1 MATQLDSKENTA
13 EIATSGDNT
22 GEHGVNRLTQEGIRA
37 FWDQPLTPKTVSPE
51 PPYIQ
56 FAQLFASETKP
67 QKREGDSQFLGE
79 TVNLTESDQPNTP
92 RTWTM
97 AIQLTS
103 SGTLEADGRQVNTG
117 AARKSEEILRLAKLT
132 ENSSVTLYV
141 QSVDANTERSD
152 KGVNGDKT
160 PTVSTYRIEGGKV
173 TLVEQRPSQSPQADL
188 ESLMGRAS
196 KRAGDGHLGLVIQ
209 SHGTAESGIYGDTGI
224 LPLEQLKESLAITL
238 KANGRDSLDLLNF
251 DSCSMGNLDVAAFMS
266 GVARHMV
273 ASSELEHSFG
283 VDVDGQN
290 ITRTLTELLAN
301 PTMSPHD
308 FAQRSIRLA
317 QQGANDD
324 AGNLVSDTSGTE
336 TLAHVDTSK
345 MERLAKSVESLGAL
359 LGVFVQNPAHRSE
372 MLKLIDQLPSFG
384 SIGIRANGTIKP
396 ERRDLGLFLDK
407 LDESIK
413 SGKFGVVNEALIA
426 SIAEAKAA
434 QRDAIAGYHGE
445 NYKQYDRM
453 SGISLLLPGS
463 ATYSLENLTAE
474 LSPFGMI
481 ALAADSTKFA
491 NFDSRVDF
499 ASSLRLEAEQIDRE
513 IGGNRVSGMLDKIS
527 SAQTPAEFDA
537 ALAQLKQGLKESL
550 ESPAGIEIE
559 RKARQQASET
569 VNEHLRSRSFLST
582 PGWQAFLLAM
592 QER

>member
-1 MATQLDSKENTA
+1 MAVQLDSRENTA
-13 EIATSGDNT
+13 EIVTGGDNT
-22 GEHGVNRLTQEGIRA
+22 GEDGVNRLTQEGLRA
-37 FWDQPLTPKTVSPE
+37 FWDQPVAPKTVSPE
-51 PPYIQ
+51 PPYIE

-67 QKREGDSQFLGE
+67 QVREGDSQLLRE
-79 TVNLTESDQPNTP
+79 TVNLTESDQPNKP

-132 ENSSVTLYV
+132 ENSPVTLYV
-141 QSVDANTERSD
+141 QSVDAMQSKD
-152 KGVNGDKT
+152 DKT

-173 TLVEQRPSQSPQADL
+173 TLVEQRQSQSPQADL
-188 ESLMGRAS
+188 ESLLGRAS
-196 KRAGDGHLGLVIQ
+196 RRAGDGHLGLVIQ
-209 SHGTAESGIYGDTGI
+209 SHGTAESGIYGDTGK
-224 LPLEQLKESLAITL
+224 LPLEQLKESLSRTL

-283 VDVDGQN
+283 FDVDGQN
-290 ITRTLTELLAN
+290 ISRTLTELLAN

-308 FAQRSIRLA
+308 FAQRSIQLA

-324 AGNLVSDTSGTE
+324 AGNLVADASGTE

-345 MERLAKSVESLGAL
+345 MERLTKSVEGLGTSLSTL
-359 LGVFVQNPAHRSE
+359 IQNPAYRSE

-384 SIGIRANGTIKP
+384 SIGTRANGTIKP

-426 SIAEAKAA
+426 AVAEAKAA

-453 SGISLLLPGS
+453 SGLSLLLPGS
-463 ATYSLENLTAE
+463 ATYALENLTTE

-491 NFDSRVDF
+491 NFDSRADF
-499 ASSLRLEAEQIDRE
+499 ASSLRPEAEQIDRE
-513 IGGNRVSGMLDKIS
+513 VGGNHISNMLEKIS

-537 ALAQLKQGLKESL
+537 ALVQLKQTLKVSQ

-559 RKARQQASET
+559 RKARQQANEI
-569 VNEHLRSRSFLST
+569 VNQHLLSRSVLST

>member
-1 MATQLDSKENTA
+1 LATQLDLKENT
-13 EIATSGDNT
+13 EIVTGGDNT
-22 GEHGVNRLTQEGIRA
+22 GEHGVNRLTQEGLMA
-37 FWDQPLTPKTVSPE
+37 FWEQSLAPKTVSPE

-56 FAQLFASETKP
+56 FAQLFTSETKP
-67 QKREGDSQFLGE
+67 QVREGDSPVLRE
-79 TVNLTESDQPNTP
+79 TVNLSEADQPSTP

-103 SGTLEADGRQVNTG
+103 TGTLEADGRQVNTG

-132 ENSSVTLYV
+132 ENSPVTLYV
-141 QSVDANTERSD
+141 QSVDAMQSKD
-152 KGVNGDKT
+152 DKT

-196 KRAGDGHLGLVIQ
+196 RRSGDGHLGLVIQ
-209 SHGTAESGIYGDTGI
+209 SHGTAESGIYGDTGK
-224 LPLEQLKESLAITL
+224 LPLEQLKESLARTL
-238 KANGRDSLDLLNF
+238 MANGRDSLDLLNF

-324 AGNLVSDTSGTE
+324 AGNLVADTSGTE

-345 MERLAKSVESLGAL
+345 MERLTKSVESLGAL
-359 LGVFVQNPAHRSE
+359 LGTLIQNPAYRSE

-384 SIGIRANGTIKP
+384 SIGTRANGTIKP

-426 SIAEAKAA
+426 SVAEAKAA

-453 SGISLLLPGS
+453 SGLSLLLPGS

-491 NFDSRVDF
+491 NFDSRADF

-513 IGGNRVSGMLDKIS
+513 VGGNSISSMLEKIS

-537 ALAQLKQGLKESL
+537 ALAQLKQSLKETQEL
-550 ESPAGIEIE
+550 PAGIEIE
-559 RKARQQASET
+559 RKARQQANEI
-569 VNEHLRSRSFLST
+569 VNQHLRSRSALST